1 MLVLYAFIFRN
12 SLEFATL
19 VLRLLPCVNYRK
31 VLLGKKFFVHF
42 LFFNICPLLKVQVF
56 SFALPL
62 HNKASVYITN
72 SLVADSTRTKTNV
85 TNFAYRK
92 KVGIT
97 EMLFEGGVNVNY

>member
-1 MLVLYAFIFRN
+1 M
-12 SLEFATL
+12 
-19 VLRLLPCVNYRK
+19 
-31 VLLGKKFFVHF
+31 
-42 LFFNICPLLKVQVF
+42 QVF